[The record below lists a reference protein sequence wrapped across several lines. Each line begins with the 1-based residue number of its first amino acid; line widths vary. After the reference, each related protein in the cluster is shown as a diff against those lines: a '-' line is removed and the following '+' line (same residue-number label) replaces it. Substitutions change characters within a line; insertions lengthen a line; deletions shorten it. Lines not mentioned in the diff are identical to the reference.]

1 MACDTFRFNP
11 LLITESV
18 ILEFSFDD
26 ELKSPTALAGTPTVA
41 ITVASGTDATPSTIV
56 GVVTLQGNSVLVQID
71 ARNATFTSRSCEYK
85 ICVTSG
91 TSDPLVTLSRLAI
104 LPVVKC

>member
-18 ILEFSFDD
+18 ILEFLFGD
-26 ELKSPTALAGTPTVA
+26 ELESSTTLAGTPTVA
-41 ITVASGTDATPSTIV
+41 VTVASGTDATPSTII

-71 ARNATFTSRSCEYK
+71 ARNATFTSRSCDYK
-85 ICVTSG
+85 MCVTSG

-104 LPVVKC
+104 LPIIKC